1 MEANIGSE
9 PLRRHMRFFVRME
22 EKCRNNGVRDFSEEK
37 ARTYYQIFLRERI
50 FYLIFYVSTRT

>member
-1 MEANIGSE
+1 MG
-9 PLRRHMRFFVRME
+9 FVIFQ
-22 EKCRNNGVRDFSEEK
+22 KKK

>member
-37 ARTYYQIFLRERI
+37 SQDILSNFSAGENFLPDFLR
-50 FYLIFYVSTRT
+50 